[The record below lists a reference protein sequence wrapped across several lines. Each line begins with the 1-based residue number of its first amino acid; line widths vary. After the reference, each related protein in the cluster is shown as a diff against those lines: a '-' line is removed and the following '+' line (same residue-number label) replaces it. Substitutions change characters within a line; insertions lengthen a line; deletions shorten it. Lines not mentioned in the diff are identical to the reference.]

1 MSIRQLPPELVN
13 QIAAGEVV
21 ERPASVVKE
30 LMENSLDAGASRIDV
45 LLAEGGVRLIQVQDD
60 GLGIP
65 KTELPLAVA
74 SHATSKIQ
82 QLDDLE
88 AIHTLGFR
96 GEALASI
103 ASVSRFEIS
112 SRHADDAHGW
122 MMTDCCAEQP
132 KFEPSNLQQ
141 GTRISV
147 HDLFYNVPAR
157 RKFLRTEK
165 TEFTHAEQVFRRM
178 ALSHPAVSFSLNHN
192 GRNLYEL
199 PAMAAGESQLARISR
214 VIGEEFSGNAI
225 EINQEGAG
233 LGLFGWVAQPT
244 YSRSQA
250 DQQYFYINGRMI
262 RDKLVAHAVRQAYAD
277 VLFHGRHPV
286 FVLYLMVDPAR
297 VDVNAH
303 PTKHEVRFRDGRTV
317 HDFIFKTLHES
328 LSGTRAGEQASVN
341 PSPLFPASRQSAY
354 APPHSQSTLRIRE
367 AAQSYQNLYGKP
379 EPRVVSGDGAANA
392 EETAVSGEEEIPPLG
407 YALAQLLGI
416 YILSQTAD
424 GLIIVDMHAAH
435 ERITYERL
443 KRQQLEEKVRVQP
456 LLVPERI
463 AVSERDVALVEEQQ
477 PLLASLGLGLDVSGP
492 ESLLLREVPA
502 LLQSENMTQLVQDV
516 LDDLHTAGSS
526 QRIEA
531 LGNELLSTMACHG
544 SVRANRQ
551 LTLPEMN
558 ALLRDMETTER
569 SGQCNHGRPTWVKI
583 DINDLDK
590 LFDRGN

>member
-1 MSIRQLPPELVN
+1 MPIRQLPSELVN

-30 LMENSLDAGASRIDV
+30 LMENSLDAGSSRIDV
-45 LLAEGGVRLIQVQDD
+45 LVAEGGIRLIQVQDD
-60 GLGIP
+60 GQGIC
-65 KTELPLAVA
+65 KDELSLAVA

-103 ASVSRFEIS
+103 ASVSRFDIS
-112 SRHADDAHGW
+112 STHADDGHGW
-122 MMTDCCAEQP
+122 TMTECRSEQP

-147 HDLFYNVPAR
+147 NDLFYNVPAR

-165 TEFTHAEQVFRRM
+165 TEFTHVEQVFRRV
-178 ALSHPAVSFSLNHN
+178 ALSHPSVAFSLSHN
-192 GRNLYEL
+192 GRTIHDL
-199 PAMAAGESQLARISR
+199 PVISSDKGQLNRISQ
-214 VIGEEFSGNAI
+214 VIGKDFTDNVI
-225 EINQEGAG
+225 EINHEGAG
-233 LGLFGWVAQPT
+233 LSLYGWVAQPT

-250 DQQYFYINGRMI
+250 DQQHFYINGRMI

-277 VLFHGRHPV
+277 VLFHGRHPA
-286 FVLYLMVDPAR
+286 FVLYLTVDPAR

-317 HDFIFKTLHES
+317 HDFIFRTLHES
-328 LSGTRAGEQASVN
+328 LSSTRAGEQPSVS
-341 PSPLFPASRQSAY
+341 PSSLLGGARQPGYS
-354 APPHSQSTLRIRE
+354 PPQTQSSLHIRE
-367 AAQSYQNLYGKP
+367 AAQSYQNIYGKQ
-379 EPRVVSGDGAANA
+379 EPYTPTSVSDAETEVSEESQNA
-392 EETAVSGEEEIPPLG
+392 EIPPLG

-416 YILSQTAD
+416 YILSQTEE

-443 KRQQLEEKVRVQP
+443 KRQQDEDQIRVQP

-463 AVSERDVALVEEQQ
+463 AVSARDVALVEEQSE
-477 PLLASLGLGLDVSGP
+477 LLNSLGLVIDVSGP

-502 LLQSENMTQLVQDV
+502 LLQSENLSQLVQDV
-516 LDDLHTAGSS
+516 LNDLHTAGSS
-526 QRIEA
+526 QRVEE
-531 LGNELLSTMACHG
+531 LMNELLSTMACHG

-551 LTLPEMN
+551 LTVPEMN
-558 ALLRDMETTER
+558 ALLRDMEATER

-583 DINDLDK
+583 GLADLDK